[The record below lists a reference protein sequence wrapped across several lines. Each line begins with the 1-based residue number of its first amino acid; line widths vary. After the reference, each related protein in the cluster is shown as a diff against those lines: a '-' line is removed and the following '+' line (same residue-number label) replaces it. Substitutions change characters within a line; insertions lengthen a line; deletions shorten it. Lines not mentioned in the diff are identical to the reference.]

1 MPSKA
6 KFYHIWT
13 LGRKQSFSSSQFSLF
28 LESEIPPWNRLLLW
42 EERAGGFPKLFRWKQ
57 VPIHSGKIPY
67 PDTSVWARKPA
78 DRGSSSQ
85 YAPFPCEYLH
95 LLVFPGVLELPD
107 KKGRRTRALC
117 LLWFKA
123 TGWIHGLRQQ
133 LAGKDDGA
141 PWKKWTTSIIQL
153 RSCSSLGR
161 PGTGIWSLPLDPP
174 LPQGKKFVG
183 NDCMQFVMDWIVL
196 PNLKAYVGVLTPSVS
211 ISGDRIIRKYWRV
224 KVKWDYRVLI
234 W

>member
-6 KFYHIWT
+6 RFYHIWT
-13 LGRKQSFSSSQFSLF
+13 LGRKQSFSSSQSSLF
-28 LESEIPPWNRLLLW
+28 LESEIPPWSRQLLW
-42 EERAGGFPKLFRWKQ
+42 EEGAGGFSKLFRWKQ

-67 PDTSVWARKPA
+67 PDASVWARRPA

-85 YAPFPCEYLH
+85 CAPFPCEHLH
-95 LLVFPGVLELPD
+95 LLMFPGVLELPD
-107 KKGRRTRALC
+107 RKGRRTRALC

-123 TGWIHGLRQQ
+123 TGRIHGLRQQ
-133 LAGKDDGA
+133 LAGKEDGA
-141 PWKKWTTSIIQL
+141 PWKKWTTSII
-153 RSCSSLGR
+153 LGR
-161 PGTGIWSLPLDPP
+161 PGTGIWSLSLDPP
-174 LPQGKKFVG
+174 SPQRKKLVG

-196 PNLKAYVGVLTPSVS
+196 LNQKVYVGVLTPSVS
-211 ISGDRIIRKYWRV
+211 ISGDRIIRKYWIV